1 MLINIILY
9 YATIQQKSTIILIN
23 NIIMP
28 LYLLSLNDC
37 DDVIEWCKKQISQK
51 KTNTFRRGKN
61 LYISFDDFIITV
73 NASSF
78 TIITAHKKRI

>member
-1 MLINIILY
+1 MEKELLINLEKLHTTKLGIIR
-9 YATIQQKSTIILIN
+9 IKKN
-23 NIIMP
+23 
-28 LYLLSLNDC
+28 LSLNDC

-78 TIITAHKKRI
+78 TIITAPRKRI

>member
-1 MLINIILY
+1 MEKELLINLEKLHTTKLGIIR
-9 YATIQQKSTIILIN
+9 IKKN
-23 NIIMP
+23 
-28 LYLLSLNDC
+28 LSLNDYE
-37 DDVIEWCKKQISQK
+37 DVIEWCKKQISQK

>member
-1 MLINIILY
+1 MEKELLINLEKLHTTKLGIIR
-9 YATIQQKSTIILIN
+9 IKKN
-23 NIIMP
+23 
-28 LYLLSLNDC
+28 LSLNDC

>member
-1 MLINIILY
+1 MEKELLINLEKLHTTKLGIIR
-9 YATIQQKSTIILIN
+9 IKKN
-23 NIIMP
+23 
-28 LYLLSLNDC
+28 LSLNDC

-61 LYISFDDFIITV
+61 LYISFDYFIITV

>member
-1 MLINIILY
+1 MEKELLINLEKLHTTKLGIIR
-9 YATIQQKSTIILIN
+9 IKKN
-23 NIIMP
+23 
-28 LYLLSLNDC
+28 LSLNDC

-78 TIITAHKKRI
+78 TIITAHKI